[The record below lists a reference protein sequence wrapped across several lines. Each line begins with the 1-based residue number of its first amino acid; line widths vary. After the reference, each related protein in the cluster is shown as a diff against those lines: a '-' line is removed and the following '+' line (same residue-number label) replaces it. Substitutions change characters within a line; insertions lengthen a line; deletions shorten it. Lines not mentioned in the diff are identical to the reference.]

1 MCNIATMR
9 KFLVLFLIVLLASCS
24 WPFGKKP
31 AKEAQPTKTEKGEI
45 VAASDQPKPGDV
57 RLINGIEYIYAR
69 NRRYQLTPYEPEYE
83 WVRRDDYAPGLF
95 DSVSDKITGGSAAK
109 KDRAEMETRMAK
121 LEESIKQRQAAGQG
135 RPVVQQAAFQ
145 GPYMGRPGAIA
156 VGFSFPS
163 PKMKRRVLVLPLAD
177 QTNYKEEH
185 LEELTTKRLISRLED
200 TGTIIAIDLP
210 SLELTGDPSKP
221 EVMRSLYDLY
231 GIEAVIKGTLSD
243 VYSSTSKMDGRED
256 KEVSFALSKISL
268 DIYNTETGKLL
279 RQLSARN
286 PFYLSREHGDLS
298 SEKAKVRAIDL
309 AIELMAD
316 DLLRTLLNLDW
327 HARVA
332 SVENE
337 RVYVNAG
344 RLSGLQKGDVLEVY
358 APGDPIIDKGTSL
371 ALGRTRGAFKGEIE
385 VMEVFGVDASWA
397 KAGKDTS
404 FAPTDLV
411 YLKQR

>member
-1 MCNIATMR
+1 MCNIASMR
-9 KFLVLFLIVLLASCS
+9 KLLALFLVLLLASCS
-24 WPFGKKP
+24 LPFGKKP
-31 AKEAQPTKTEKGEI
+31 PKEAQPTKTEKGE
-45 VAASDQPKPGDV
+45 VVTGTEQPKPGDV
-57 RLINGIEYIYAR
+57 RLVNGIEYIYAR
-69 NRRYQLTPYEPEYE
+69 NRRFQLTPYEPEYE
-83 WVRRDDYAPGLF
+83 WVRKDDYSAGLF
-95 DSVSDKITGGSAAK
+95 DSMTDKLTGSSAAK
-109 KDRAEMETRMAK
+109 KERAEMDTRMAR
-121 LEESIKQRQAAGQG
+121 LEERLKQRSTPAQG
-135 RPVVQQAAFQ
+135 RPPAQQAGFQ
-145 GPYMGRPGAIA
+145 GPYMVGRPGAV
-156 VGFSFPS
+156 VGFTFPS
-163 PKMKRRVLVLPLAD
+163 PKMKRRVLVLPLVD

-185 LEELTTKRLISRLED
+185 LEELTTKRLLSRLED
-200 TGTIIAIDLP
+200 TGTIIAVDLP
-210 SLELTGDPSKP
+210 SLELTGDPLKP

-243 VYSSTSKMDGRED
+243 VYSSTSKMDGKED

-286 PFYLSREHGDLS
+286 PFYLSKENGDLS

-316 DLLRTLLNLDW
+316 DLLKTLLNLDW

-332 SVENE
+332 SVEND
-337 RVYVNAG
+337 RVYINAG

-358 APGDPIIDKGTSL
+358 APGDAIVDKTTTL
-371 ALGRTRGAFKGEIE
+371 TLGRIKGAFKGEIE
-385 VMEVFGVDASWA
+385 VMDVFGVDASWA

-404 FAPTDLV
+404 FGPTDLV